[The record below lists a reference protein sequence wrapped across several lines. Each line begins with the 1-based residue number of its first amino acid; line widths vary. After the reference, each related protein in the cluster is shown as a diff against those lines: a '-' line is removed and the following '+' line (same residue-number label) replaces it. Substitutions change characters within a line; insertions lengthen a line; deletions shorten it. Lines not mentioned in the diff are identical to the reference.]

1 MTKEQ
6 FFSED
11 VGNWVVETNKKYPN
25 LTIDE
30 FCKMFEEWFE
40 KNENSIKLNESI
52 DLSNYSKLDEE
63 RDVFD
68 DDDDDG
74 DDGDV
79 FDDDDD
85 DGDDGDVFDD
95 DGDDGDDDGDD
106 IFGDDHDSVDDYVD
120 IEPEPI
126 TIKPSEKE
134 TELASKIKG
143 RYPVNNGKDYE
154 HNIFNVVNALYNEC
168 LRENKHE
175 HELEKSRICFLETSN
190 VENMAALFAFANIPR
205 ADLSKW
211 DTSNVVNMEG
221 MFYKSTYDSPSIL
234 GWNTKKCINF
244 DNMFVGSKFS
254 TEVKGYWDSGY
265 VLETVWNEDGKT
277 PKMEPEVDDEGK
289 PTGKMK
295 VVKMRVKVPLPE
307 IGSHVVDINRKK
319 DARILRALSDLEA
332 KEETTK
338 KEKYMEENKH
348 ILTIDEFVN
357 EGLYDK
363 LRSGIKKIK
372 EKFNLFRIK
381 INDYYVAT
389 FKKNNTTNG
398 TNSSI
403 TINGDTNIYTT
414 MNYLA
419 GDRVN
424 GVSAFTKI
432 ESPLL
437 NKNVESVAHIENKGD
452 KYYGFLTKESRE
464 YKNFLYWIDVME
476 KMLLGGI
483 NEEKLPG
490 ETRVSLSA
498 KGSML
503 DALPDITSDQ
513 LKNMLRRII
522 HDNPAENDINE
533 DSLAT
538 FIFGAPGIGKTTIPK
553 AIIKEFNEADENKTK
568 KKSIIV
574 IECGDLELG
583 GFYLP
588 MPDDTDM
595 KNILEARPGLE
606 KKLID
611 DYDFTDS
618 DIKNMKGV
626 RVLKTEE
633 SPKTWLPVYKPSSDI
648 HTQRA
653 QTLVANSGTIKY
665 REWNDKL
672 GEFEELV
679 EDTFDGGIIMFDEFL
694 RADEELFKTIMQLIT
709 KRETSGGYRIGS
721 KWSII
726 ACSNRP
732 CDDKEVRDRFAKLAP
747 AFGNRMSGGAFNFIP
762 DFNEWAEWARKCG
775 YFDDD
780 TLAFISQDT
789 ATNKD
794 EYDVIGKKGKTQKA
808 VTYRRWHN
816 LDPSKFHNM
825 GPDNRM
831 VFASPRSWANLML
844 WVHKQIKYLGLDSI
858 LDIDPGELKRQAIAT
873 IGLDIAEEYCT
884 YMDRI
889 REMGSKR
896 PTTKSLFKGPVNIDT
911 EVYSVFEAVKSVE
924 NFVST
929 NFKRSKVA
937 RKPELDEKFLQM
949 AKNLE
954 NAYGD
959 LSSSHLYT
967 LHRNIVVNI
976 FKIRSEKFPEDEP
989 LRKNLANYLTF
1000 VHDTYGINYA
1010 DLDK

>member
-6 FFSED
+6 FFSD
-11 VGNWVVETNKKYPN
+11 DIGDWVVETNKKYPN

-52 DLSNYSKLDEE
+52 DLSKYSKLNEG
-63 RDVFD
+63 RDIFD
-68 DDDDDG
+68 DDDDEDGDEDGDEDIFG
-74 DDGDV
+74 DDGDE
-79 FDDDDD
+79 
-85 DGDDGDVFDD
+85 
-95 DGDDGDDDGDD
+95 DGDDDGDD
-106 IFGDDHDSVDDYVD
+106 DIFGDDGDDVDDYVV

-126 TIKPSEKE
+126 DIKPSEEE
-134 TELASKIKG
+134 TELFKKIKG
-143 RYPVNNGKDYE
+143 RYIVNNGKDYE
-154 HNIFNVVNALYNEC
+154 HNIFNVVNAWYNEC
-168 LRENKHE
+168 LRQNEHE
-175 HELEKSRICFLETSN
+175 HELEYSRICLLETSN
-190 VENMAALFAFANIPR
+190 VENMAALFAFANVPR

-254 TEVKGYWDSGY
+254 TDVKGYWDSGY
-265 VLETVWNEDGKT
+265 ILETVWSEDGKT
-277 PKMEPEVDDEGK
+277 PKMEPELDADGK
-289 PTGKMK
+289 PTGPPK
-295 VVKMRVKVPLPE
+295 VVKMRVKAPLPE

-319 DARILRALSDLEA
+319 DARILKALGDLEV
-332 KEETTK
+332 KEKTTK
-338 KEKYMEENKH
+338 KERYIEENKH

-363 LRSGIKKIK
+363 FRSGIKKIK

-389 FKKNNTTNG
+389 FKKNNTTKNG
-398 TNSSI
+398 TNTSV
-403 TINGDTNIYTT
+403 TINGDVNIYTT

-419 GDRVN
+419 GHRVK

-437 NKNVESVAHIENKGD
+437 NPNVESVAHIENKGD
-452 KYYGFLTKESRE
+452 KYYDFLTKESRE
-464 YKNFLYWIDVME
+464 YKNFLYWIDTME
-476 KMLLGGI
+476 KVLLGGI

-513 LKNMLRRII
+513 FKNMLRRII
-522 HDNPAENDINE
+522 HDNPAENEIGE
-533 DSLAT
+533 ESLAT

-553 AIIKEFNEADENKTK
+553 AIINEFNKADENKTK

-595 KNILEARPGLE
+595 KNILEARPGLK
-606 KKLID
+606 KKLLNN
-611 DYDFTDS
+611 YGFTDS
-618 DIKNMKGV
+618 DIENMKGV

-633 SPKTWLPVYKPSSDI
+633 SPKTWLPVYKPSSDK

-665 REWNDKL
+665 KEWNEEL
-672 GEFEELV
+672 GEFEEFI

-709 KRETSGGYRIGS
+709 KRETSGGYKIGS

-732 CDDKEVRDRFAKLAP
+732 CDDKEVKDRFAKLAP
-747 AFGNRMSGGAFNFIP
+747 AFGNRMSGGAFNYIP
-762 DFNEWAEWARKCG
+762 DFNEWAKWAKKSG

-780 TLAFISQDT
+780 TLAFISQDVG
-789 ATNKD
+789 TNKD
-794 EYDVIGKKGKTQKA
+794 EYDVIGKKGKIQKVVA
-808 VTYRRWHN
+808 YRRWHN
-816 LDPSKFHNM
+816 LDTSKFHNM

-844 WVHKQIKYLGLDSI
+844 WVHKQKKYLGRGSSI

-873 IGLDIAEEYCT
+873 IGLDIAEEYCN

-889 REMGSKR
+889 RELGSKR
-896 PTTKSLFKGPVNIDT
+896 PPIKDLFKKPVEIDT
-911 EVYSVFEAVKSVE
+911 KVYDVYEAVKTVE

-929 NFKRSKVA
+929 NFKRSDIAETNYDK
-937 RKPELDEKFLQM
+937 RFLQM
-949 AKNLE
+949 AENLE

-959 LSSSHLYT
+959 LNSSHLCT

-976 FKIRSEKFPEDEP
+976 LKIRSEKYPEDEP

-1000 VHDTYGINYA
+1000 VRDNYDINYA

>member
-6 FFSED
+6 FFSD
-11 VGNWVVETNKKYPN
+11 DIGDWVVETNKKYPN

-52 DLSNYSKLDEE
+52 DLSKYSKLNEG
-63 RDVFD
+63 RDIFD
-68 DDDDDG
+68 DDDVFG
-74 DDGDV
+74 D
-79 FDDDDD
+79 
-85 DGDDGDVFDD
+85 
-95 DGDDGDDDGDD
+95 DDGDDDGDEDGDEDGDDD
-106 IFGDDHDSVDDYVD
+106 IFGDDGDDVDDYVV

-126 TIKPSEKE
+126 DIKPSEE
-134 TELASKIKG
+134 ESELFTKIKG
-143 RYPVNNGKDYE
+143 KYLVNNGKDYE
-154 HNIFNVVNALYNEC
+154 HNIFNVVNAWYNEC
-168 LRENKHE
+168 LRQNEHE
-175 HELEKSRICFLETSN
+175 HELEYSRICLLETSH
-190 VENMAALFAFANIPR
+190 VENMAALFAFANVPR

-254 TEVKGYWDSGY
+254 TDVKGYWDSGY
-265 VLETVWNEDGKT
+265 ILETVWSEDGKT
-277 PKMEPEVDDEGK
+277 PKMEPELDAEGK
-289 PTGKMK
+289 PTGPPK
-295 VVKMRVKVPLPE
+295 VVKMRVKAPLPE

-319 DARILRALSDLEA
+319 DARILKALGDLEV
-332 KEETTK
+332 KEKTTK
-338 KEKYMEENKH
+338 KERYIEENKH

-357 EGLYDK
+357 EGFYDK
-363 LRSGIKKIK
+363 FRSGIKKIK

-389 FKKNNTTNG
+389 FKKNNTTKNE
-398 TNSSI
+398 TNTSV
-403 TINGDTNIYTT
+403 TINGDVNIYTT

-419 GDRVN
+419 GHRVK

-437 NKNVESVAHIENKGD
+437 NPNVESVAHIENKGD

-464 YKNFLYWIDVME
+464 YKNFLYWIDTME
-476 KMLLGGI
+476 KVLLGGI
-483 NEEKLPG
+483 NEEKSPG
-490 ETRVSLSA
+490 DTRVSLSA

-513 LKNMLRRII
+513 FKNMLRRII

-553 AIIKEFNEADENKTK
+553 AIINEFNKADENKTK

-595 KNILEARPGLE
+595 KNILEARPGLK
-606 KKLID
+606 KKLLNN
-611 DYDFTDS
+611 YGFTDS
-618 DIKNMKGV
+618 DIENMKGV

-633 SPKTWLPVYKPSSDI
+633 SPKTWLPVYKPSSDK

-665 REWNDKL
+665 KEWNEEL
-672 GEFEELV
+672 GEFEEFI

-732 CDDKEVRDRFAKLAP
+732 CDDKEVKDRFAKLAP
-747 AFGNRMSGGAFNFIP
+747 AFGNRMSGGAFNYIP
-762 DFNEWAEWARKCG
+762 DFNEWAKWAKKSG

-780 TLAFISQDT
+780 TLAFISQDVG
-789 ATNKD
+789 TNKD
-794 EYDVIGKKGKTQKA
+794 EYDVIGKKGKTQKVVA
-808 VTYRRWHN
+808 YRRWHN
-816 LDPSKFHNM
+816 LDTSKFHNM

-896 PTTKSLFKGPVNIDT
+896 PPIKDLFKKPVNIDT
-911 EVYSVFEAVKSVE
+911 EVYDVYEAVKTVE

-929 NFKRSKVA
+929 NFKRSDIAETNYDK
-937 RKPELDEKFLQM
+937 RFLQM

-954 NAYGD
+954 DAYGD
-959 LSSSHLYT
+959 LNSSHLCT

-976 FKIRSEKFPEDEP
+976 FKIRSEKYPEDEP

-1000 VHDTYGINYA
+1000 VRDNYDINYA

>member
-6 FFSED
+6 FFSD
-11 VGNWVVETNKKYPN
+11 DIGDWVVETNKKYPN

-52 DLSNYSKLDEE
+52 DLSKYSKLNEGRDIFDDD
-63 RDVFD
+63 DVFGD
-68 DDDDDG
+68 DDDDDVFG
-74 DDGDV
+74 D
-79 FDDDDD
+79 
-85 DGDDGDVFDD
+85 
-95 DGDDGDDDGDD
+95 DDDGDD
-106 IFGDDHDSVDDYVD
+106 IFGDDDGDDVDDYVV

-126 TIKPSEKE
+126 DIKPSEEE
-134 TELASKIKG
+134 TELFSKIKG
-143 RYPVNNGKDYE
+143 RYLVNNGKDYE
-154 HNIFNVVNALYNEC
+154 HNIFNVVNAWYNEC
-168 LRENKHE
+168 LRQNKHE
-175 HELEKSRICFLETSN
+175 HELEHSRICLLETSN
-190 VENMAALFAFANIPR
+190 VENMAALFAFANVPR

-254 TEVKGYWDSGY
+254 TDVKGFWDSGY
-265 VLETVWNEDGKT
+265 ILETVWSEDGKT
-277 PKMEPEVDDEGK
+277 PKMEPELDAEGK
-289 PTGKMK
+289 PTGPPK
-295 VVKMRVKVPLPE
+295 VVKMKVKAPLPE

-319 DARILRALSDLEA
+319 DARILKALGDLEV
-332 KEETTK
+332 KEKTTK
-338 KEKYMEENKH
+338 KERYIEENKH

-357 EGLYDK
+357 EGFYDK
-363 LRSGIKKIK
+363 FRSGIKKIK

-389 FKKNNTTNG
+389 FKKNNTTKNE
-398 TNSSI
+398 TNTSV
-403 TINGDTNIYTT
+403 TINGDVNIYTT

-419 GDRVN
+419 GHRVK

-437 NKNVESVAHIENKGD
+437 NPNVESVAHIENKGD
-452 KYYGFLTKESRE
+452 KYYDFLTKESRE
-464 YKNFLYWIDVME
+464 YKNFLYWIDTME
-476 KMLLGGI
+476 KVLLGGI

-513 LKNMLRRII
+513 FKNMLRRII
-522 HDNPAENDINE
+522 HDNPAENEIGE
-533 DSLAT
+533 ESLAT

-553 AIIKEFNEADENKTK
+553 AIINEFNKADENKTK

-595 KNILEARPGLE
+595 KNILEARPGLK
-606 KKLID
+606 KKLLNN
-611 DYDFTDS
+611 YGFTDS
-618 DIKNMKGV
+618 DIENMKGV

-633 SPKTWLPVYKPSSDI
+633 SPKTWLPVYKPSSDK

-665 REWNDKL
+665 KEWNEEL
-672 GEFEELV
+672 GEFEEFI

-709 KRETSGGYRIGS
+709 KRETSGGYKIGS

-732 CDDKEVRDRFAKLAP
+732 CDDKEVKDRFAKLAP
-747 AFGNRMSGGAFNFIP
+747 AFGNRMSGGAFNYIP
-762 DFNEWAEWARKCG
+762 DFNEWAKWAKKSG

-780 TLAFISQDT
+780 TLAFISQDIG
-789 ATNKD
+789 TNKD
-794 EYDVIGKKGKTQKA
+794 EYDVIGKKGKTQKVVA
-808 VTYRRWHN
+808 YRRWHN
-816 LDPSKFHNM
+816 LDTSKFHNM

-844 WVHKQIKYLGLDSI
+844 WVHKQKKYLGRGSSI

-873 IGLDIAEEYCT
+873 IGLDIAEEYCN

-889 REMGSKR
+889 RELGSKR
-896 PTTKSLFKGPVNIDT
+896 PPIKDLFKKPVEIDT
-911 EVYSVFEAVKSVE
+911 EVYDVYEAVKTVE

-929 NFKRSKVA
+929 NFKRSDIAETNYDK
-937 RKPELDEKFLQM
+937 RFLQM
-949 AKNLE
+949 AENLE

-959 LSSSHLYT
+959 LNSSHLCT

-976 FKIRSEKFPEDEP
+976 LKIRSEKYPEDEP

-1000 VHDTYGINYA
+1000 VRDTYDINYA

>member
-6 FFSED
+6 FFSDD
-11 VGNWVVETNKKYPN
+11 VGDWVVEINKKYPN
-25 LTIDE
+25 LTVDE

-40 KNENSIKLNESI
+40 KNEKSIKLNESI
-52 DLSNYSKLDEE
+52 DLSNYSKLDEK
-63 RDVFD
+63 RDVFGD
-68 DDDDDG
+68 DDDDVFGDDG
-74 DDGDV
+74 DGDDDDDVFGDVDSIDDDGDV
-79 FDDDDD
+79 F
-85 DGDDGDVFDD
+85 GDV
-95 DGDDGDDDGDD
+95 
-106 IFGDDHDSVDDYVD
+106 DSIDDYVE
-120 IEPEPI
+120 IESKPI
-126 TIKPSEKE
+126 TIKPSEE
-134 TELASKIKG
+134 EEELFSKIKG
-143 RYPVNNGKDYE
+143 RYFVNNGKDYE
-154 HNIFNVVNALYNEC
+154 HNIFNVVNAWYNEC
-168 LRENKHE
+168 LRKNKHE
-175 HELEKSRICFLETSN
+175 HELEHSRICLLETSN
-190 VENMAALFAFANIPR
+190 VENMAALFAFANVPR

-265 VLETVWNEDGKT
+265 ILETVWNEDGKT

-289 PTGKMK
+289 PTGKTK
-295 VVKMRVKVPLPE
+295 VVKIRVKVPLPE

-319 DARILRALSDLEA
+319 DERILKALSNLDA
-332 KEETTK
+332 KEEATK
-338 KEKYMEENKH
+338 GKKYTKGRKYMEENKH
-348 ILTIDEFVN
+348 VLTIDEFIN
-357 EGLYDK
+357 EGFYDK
-363 LRSGIKKIK
+363 FRSGINKIK

-389 FKKNNTTNG
+389 FKKNNTTKDG
-398 TNSSI
+398 TNTFI
-403 TINGDTNIYTT
+403 TLNNDTNIYTT

-419 GDRVN
+419 GGRVN

-432 ESPLL
+432 DSPLL
-437 NKNVESVAHIENKGD
+437 NPNVESVARIGNKGD

-476 KMLLGGI
+476 KVLLGGV
-483 NEEKLPG
+483 NEEKSPYD
-490 ETRVSLSA
+490 TRVSLSA

-503 DALPDITSDQ
+503 DAIPDITSDQ
-513 LKNMLRRII
+513 LKDMLRRII
-522 HDNPAENDINE
+522 HDNPAENDIDE

-553 AIIKEFNEADENKTK
+553 QIIKEFNKADKNKTK

-583 GFYLP
+583 GLYLP

-595 KNILEARPGLE
+595 EKVLDERPSL
-606 KKLID
+606 KQKLIK
-611 DYDFTDS
+611 DYGFTDS
-618 DIKNMKGV
+618 SLKKINGV

-633 SPKTWLPVYKPSSDI
+633 SPKTWLPVFKPSSDKD
-648 HTQRA
+648 TQRA
-653 QTLVANSGTIKY
+653 QSLAANSGTIKY
-665 REWNDKL
+665 KEWNEKL
-672 GEFEELV
+672 EEFEEFV
-679 EDTFDGGIIMFDEFL
+679 EDTFEGGIIMFDEFL

-709 KRETSGGYRIGS
+709 KRETSGGYRLGS

-732 CDDKEVRDRFAKLAP
+732 CDDEEVRSRFSKLAP

-762 DFNEWAEWARKCG
+762 DFNEWAKWASTSG

-780 TLAFISQDT
+780 TLAFISQDMP
-789 ATNKD
+789 TNKD
-794 EYDVIGKKGKTQKA
+794 EYEVIGKKGKPQKVVA
-808 VTYRRWHN
+808 YKRWHN
-816 LDPSKFHNM
+816 LDPTKFHNM

-831 VFASPRSWANLML
+831 VFASPRSWSNLML
-844 WVHKQIKYLGLDSI
+844 WVHKQIKYFGLDSI
-858 LDIDPGELKRQAIAT
+858 FDIDPGELKKQAIAT
-873 IGLDIAEEYCT
+873 IGLDIAEEYCD

-889 REMGSKR
+889 REIYSKR
-896 PTTKSLFKGPVNIDT
+896 PSVKSLFLEPVNIDT
-911 EVYSVFEAVKSVE
+911 EVYSVHEAVKTVE
-924 NFVST
+924 NFVKT
-929 NFKRSKVA
+929 NFKRSTIAK
-937 RKPELDEKFLQM
+937 KPLSDKRFLQM

-959 LSSSHLYT
+959 LSSNHLCT

-976 FKIRSEKFPEDEP
+976 FKIRSEKYPEDEP
-989 LRKNLANYLTF
+989 LRKNLENYLTF
-1000 VHDTYGINYA
+1000 VRDTYDINYA

>member
-6 FFSED
+6 FFSD
-11 VGNWVVETNKKYPN
+11 DIGDWVVETNKKYPN

-52 DLSNYSKLDEE
+52 DLSKYSKLNEG
-63 RDVFD
+63 RDIFD
-68 DDDDDG
+68 DDDDVFGDEDGG
-74 DDGDV
+74 DDDV
-79 FDDDDD
+79 FGDD
-85 DGDDGDVFDD
+85 DGD
-95 DGDDGDDDGDD
+95 DDDGDD
-106 IFGDDHDSVDDYVD
+106 IFGDDDGDDVDDYVV

-126 TIKPSEKE
+126 DIKPSEEE
-134 TELASKIKG
+134 TELFSKIKG
-143 RYPVNNGKDYE
+143 RYLVNNGKDYE
-154 HNIFNVVNALYNEC
+154 HNIFNVVNAWYNEC
-168 LRENKHE
+168 LRQNKHE
-175 HELEKSRICFLETSN
+175 HELEHSRICLLETSN
-190 VENMAALFAFANIPR
+190 VENMAALFAFANVPR

-254 TEVKGYWDSGY
+254 TDVKGFWDSGY
-265 VLETVWNEDGKT
+265 ILETVWSEDGKT
-277 PKMEPEVDDEGK
+277 PKMEPELDAEGK
-289 PTGKMK
+289 PTGPPK
-295 VVKMRVKVPLPE
+295 VVKMKVKAPLPE

-319 DARILRALSDLEA
+319 DARILKALGDLEV
-332 KEETTK
+332 KEKTTK
-338 KEKYMEENKH
+338 KERYIEENKH

-357 EGLYDK
+357 EGFYDK
-363 LRSGIKKIK
+363 FRSGIKKIK

-389 FKKNNTTNG
+389 FKKNNTTKNG
-398 TNSSI
+398 TTSV
-403 TINGDTNIYTT
+403 TINGDVNIYTT

-419 GDRVN
+419 GHRVK

-437 NKNVESVAHIENKGD
+437 NPNVESVAHIENKGD
-452 KYYGFLTKESRE
+452 KYYEFLTKESRE
-464 YKNFLYWIDVME
+464 YKNFLYWIDTME
-476 KMLLGGI
+476 KVLLGGI

-513 LKNMLRRII
+513 FKNMLRRII
-522 HDNPAENDINE
+522 HDNPAENEIGE
-533 DSLAT
+533 ESLAT

-553 AIIKEFNEADENKTK
+553 AIINEFNKADENKTK

-595 KNILEARPGLE
+595 KNILEARPGLK
-606 KKLID
+606 KKLLNN
-611 DYDFTDS
+611 YGFTDS
-618 DIKNMKGV
+618 DIENMKGV

-633 SPKTWLPVYKPSSDI
+633 SPKTWLPVYKPSSDKN
-648 HTQRA
+648 TQRA

-665 REWNDKL
+665 KEWNEEL
-672 GEFEELV
+672 GEFEEFT

-709 KRETSGGYRIGS
+709 KRETSGGYKIGS

-732 CDDKEVRDRFAKLAP
+732 CDDKEVKDRFAKLAP
-747 AFGNRMSGGAFNFIP
+747 AFGNRMSGGAFNYIP
-762 DFNEWAEWARKCG
+762 DFNEWAKWAKKSG

-780 TLAFISQDT
+780 TLAFISQDVDI
-789 ATNKD
+789 NKD
-794 EYDVIGKKGKTQKA
+794 EYDVIGKKGKIQKVVA
-808 VTYRRWHN
+808 YRRWHN
-816 LDPSKFHNM
+816 LDTSKFHNM

-844 WVHKQIKYLGLDSI
+844 WVHKQKKYLGRGSSI

-873 IGLDIAEEYCT
+873 IGLDIAEEYCN

-896 PTTKSLFKGPVNIDT
+896 PPIKDLFKKPVEIDT
-911 EVYSVFEAVKSVE
+911 KVYDVYEAVKTVE

-929 NFKRSKVA
+929 NFKRSDIAETNYDK
-937 RKPELDEKFLQM
+937 RFLQM
-949 AKNLE
+949 AENLE

-959 LSSSHLYT
+959 LNSSHLCT

-976 FKIRSEKFPEDEP
+976 FKIRSEKYPEDEP

-1000 VHDTYGINYA
+1000 VRDNYDINYA

>member
-6 FFSED
+6 FFSD
-11 VGNWVVETNKKYPN
+11 DIGDWVVETNKKYPN

-52 DLSNYSKLDEE
+52 DLSKYSKLNEG
-63 RDVFD
+63 RDIFD
-68 DDDDDG
+68 DDDVFGDEDGG
-74 DDGDV
+74 DDDV
-79 FDDDDD
+79 F
-85 DGDDGDVFDD
+85 
-95 DGDDGDDDGDD
+95 GDDDGDD
-106 IFGDDHDSVDDYVD
+106 DIFGDDDGDDVDDYVV

-126 TIKPSEKE
+126 DIKPSEEE
-134 TELASKIKG
+134 TELFSKIKG
-143 RYPVNNGKDYE
+143 RYLVNNGKDYE
-154 HNIFNVVNALYNEC
+154 HNIFNVVNAWYNEC
-168 LRENKHE
+168 LRQNKHE
-175 HELEKSRICFLETSN
+175 HELEHSRICLLETSH
-190 VENMAALFAFANIPR
+190 VENMAALFAFANVPR

-254 TEVKGYWDSGY
+254 TDVKGYWDSGY
-265 VLETVWNEDGKT
+265 ILETVWSEDGKT
-277 PKMEPEVDDEGK
+277 PKMEPELDADGK
-289 PTGKMK
+289 PTGPSK
-295 VVKMRVKVPLPE
+295 VVKTRVKAPLPE

-319 DARILRALSDLEA
+319 DARILKALGDLEV
-332 KEETTK
+332 KEKTTK
-338 KEKYMEENKH
+338 KERYIEENKH

-357 EGLYDK
+357 EGFYDK
-363 LRSGIKKIK
+363 FRSGIKKIK

-389 FKKNNTTNG
+389 FKKNNTTKNG
-398 TNSSI
+398 TNTSV
-403 TINGDTNIYTT
+403 TINGDVNIYTT

-419 GDRVN
+419 GHRVK

-437 NKNVESVAHIENKGD
+437 NPNVESVAHIENKGD
-452 KYYGFLTKESRE
+452 KYYEFLTKESRE
-464 YKNFLYWIDVME
+464 YKNFLYWIDTME
-476 KMLLGGI
+476 KVLLGGI

-513 LKNMLRRII
+513 FKNMLRRII
-522 HDNPAENDINE
+522 HDNPAENEIGE
-533 DSLAT
+533 ESLAT

-553 AIIKEFNEADENKTK
+553 AIINEFNKADENKTK

-595 KNILEARPGLE
+595 KNILEARPGLK
-606 KKLID
+606 KKLLNN
-611 DYDFTDS
+611 YGFTDS
-618 DIKNMKGV
+618 DIENMKGV

-633 SPKTWLPVYKPSSDI
+633 SPKTWLPVYKPSSDKN
-648 HTQRA
+648 TQRA

-665 REWNDKL
+665 KEWNEEL
-672 GEFEELV
+672 GEFEEFT

-709 KRETSGGYRIGS
+709 KRETSGGYKIGS

-732 CDDKEVRDRFAKLAP
+732 CDDKEVKDRFAKLAP
-747 AFGNRMSGGAFNFIP
+747 AFGNRMSGGAFNYIP
-762 DFNEWAEWARKCG
+762 DFNEWAKWAKKSG

-780 TLAFISQDT
+780 TLAFISQDVG
-789 ATNKD
+789 TNKD
-794 EYDVIGKKGKTQKA
+794 EYDVIGKKGKIQKVVA
-808 VTYRRWHN
+808 YRRWHN
-816 LDPSKFHNM
+816 LDTSKFHNM

-844 WVHKQIKYLGLDSI
+844 WVHKQKKYLGRGSSI

-873 IGLDIAEEYCT
+873 IGLDIAEEYCN

-896 PTTKSLFKGPVNIDT
+896 PPIKDLFKKPVEIDT
-911 EVYSVFEAVKSVE
+911 KVYDVYEAVKTVE

-929 NFKRSKVA
+929 NFKRSDIAETNYDK
-937 RKPELDEKFLQM
+937 RFLQM
-949 AKNLE
+949 AENLE

-959 LSSSHLYT
+959 LNSSHLCT

-976 FKIRSEKFPEDEP
+976 LKIRSEKYPEDEP

-1000 VHDTYGINYA
+1000 VRDNYDINYA

>member
-1 MTKEQ
+1 
-6 FFSED
+6 
-11 VGNWVVETNKKYPN
+11 
-25 LTIDE
+25 
-30 FCKMFEEWFE
+30 
-40 KNENSIKLNESI
+40 
-52 DLSNYSKLDEE
+52 
-63 RDVFD
+63 
-68 DDDDDG
+68 
-74 DDGDV
+74 
-79 FDDDDD
+79 
-85 DGDDGDVFDD
+85 
-95 DGDDGDDDGDD
+95 
-106 IFGDDHDSVDDYVD
+106 
-120 IEPEPI
+120 
-126 TIKPSEKE
+126 
-134 TELASKIKG
+134 
-143 RYPVNNGKDYE
+143 
-154 HNIFNVVNALYNEC
+154 
-168 LRENKHE
+168 
-175 HELEKSRICFLETSN
+175 
-190 VENMAALFAFANIPR
+190 MAALFAFANVPR

-254 TEVKGYWDSGY
+254 TDVKGYWDSGY
-265 VLETVWNEDGKT
+265 ILETVWSEDGKT
-277 PKMEPEVDDEGK
+277 PKMEPELDAEGK
-289 PTGKMK
+289 PTGPPK
-295 VVKMRVKVPLPE
+295 VVKMKVKAPLPE

-319 DARILRALSDLEA
+319 DARILKALGDLEV
-332 KEETTK
+332 KEKTTK
-338 KEKYMEENKH
+338 KERYIEENKH

-357 EGLYDK
+357 EGFYDK
-363 LRSGIKKIK
+363 FRSGIKKIK

-389 FKKNNTTNG
+389 FKKNNTTKNG
-398 TNSSI
+398 TTSV
-403 TINGDTNIYTT
+403 TINGDVNIYTT

-419 GDRVN
+419 GHRVK

-437 NKNVESVAHIENKGD
+437 NPNVESVAHIENKGD
-452 KYYGFLTKESRE
+452 EYYDFLTKESRE
-464 YKNFLYWIDVME
+464 YKNFLYWIDTME
-476 KMLLGGI
+476 KVLLGGI

-513 LKNMLRRII
+513 FKNMLRRII
-522 HDNPAENDINE
+522 HDNPAENEIGE
-533 DSLAT
+533 ESLAT

-553 AIIKEFNEADENKTK
+553 AIINEFNKADENKTK

-595 KNILEARPGLE
+595 KNILEARPGLK
-606 KKLID
+606 KKLLNN
-611 DYDFTDS
+611 YGFTDS
-618 DIKNMKGV
+618 DIENMKGV

-633 SPKTWLPVYKPSSDI
+633 SPKTWLPVYKPSSDKN
-648 HTQRA
+648 TQRA

-665 REWNDKL
+665 KEWNEEL
-672 GEFEELV
+672 GEFEEFT

-709 KRETSGGYRIGS
+709 KRETSGGYKIGS

-732 CDDKEVRDRFAKLAP
+732 CDDKEVKDRFAKLAP
-747 AFGNRMSGGAFNFIP
+747 AFGNRMSGGAFNYIP
-762 DFNEWAEWARKCG
+762 DFNEWAKWAKKSG

-780 TLAFISQDT
+780 TLAFISQDVG
-789 ATNKD
+789 TNKD
-794 EYDVIGKKGKTQKA
+794 EYDVIGKKGKIQKVVA
-808 VTYRRWHN
+808 YRRWHN
-816 LDPSKFHNM
+816 LDTSKFHNM

-844 WVHKQIKYLGLDSI
+844 WVHKQKKYLGRGSSI

-873 IGLDIAEEYCT
+873 IGLDIAEEYCK

-896 PTTKSLFKGPVNIDT
+896 PPIKDLFKKPVNIDT
-911 EVYSVFEAVKSVE
+911 EVYDVYEAVKTVE

-929 NFKRSKVA
+929 NFKRSDIAKTNYD
-937 RKPELDEKFLQM
+937 KNFLQM
-949 AKNLE
+949 AENLE

-959 LSSSHLYT
+959 LKSSDLCT

-976 FKIRSEKFPEDEP
+976 FKIRSEKYPEDEP

-1000 VHDTYGINYA
+1000 VRDNYDINYA

>member
-6 FFSED
+6 FFSD
-11 VGNWVVETNKKYPN
+11 DIGDWVVETNKKYPN

-52 DLSNYSKLDEE
+52 DLSKYSKLNEG
-63 RDVFD
+63 RDIF

-74 DDGDV
+74 DDDIFGDG
-79 FDDDDD
+79 DDD
-85 DGDDGDVFDD
+85 DGDDDIFGDG
-95 DGDDGDDDGDD
+95 DGDDDDDDIFGDDDGDD
-106 IFGDDHDSVDDYVD
+106 VDDYVV

-126 TIKPSEKE
+126 DIKPSEEE
-134 TELASKIKG
+134 TELFSKIKG
-143 RYPVNNGKDYE
+143 RYLVNNGKDYE
-154 HNIFNVVNALYNEC
+154 HNIFNVVNAWYNEC
-168 LRENKHE
+168 LRQNEHE
-175 HELEKSRICFLETSN
+175 HELEYSRICLLETSN
-190 VENMAALFAFANIPR
+190 VENMAALFAFANVPR

-254 TEVKGYWDSGY
+254 TDVKGYWDSGY
-265 VLETVWNEDGKT
+265 ILETVWSEDGKT
-277 PKMEPEVDDEGK
+277 PKMEPELDADGK
-289 PTGKMK
+289 PTGPSK
-295 VVKMRVKVPLPE
+295 VVKTKVKAPLPE

-319 DARILRALSDLEA
+319 DARILKALGDLEV
-332 KEETTK
+332 KEKTTK
-338 KEKYMEENKH
+338 KERYIEENKH

-357 EGLYDK
+357 EGFYDK
-363 LRSGIKKIK
+363 FRSGIKKIK

-389 FKKNNTTNG
+389 FKKNNTTKNG
-398 TNSSI
+398 TASV
-403 TINGDTNIYTT
+403 TINGDVNIYTT

-419 GDRVN
+419 GHRVK

-437 NKNVESVAHIENKGD
+437 NPNVESVAHIENKGD
-452 KYYGFLTKESRE
+452 KYYDFLTKESRE
-464 YKNFLYWIDVME
+464 YKNFLYWIDTME
-476 KMLLGGI
+476 KVLLGGI

-513 LKNMLRRII
+513 FKNMLRRII
-522 HDNPAENDINE
+522 HDNPAENEIGE
-533 DSLAT
+533 ESLAT

-553 AIIKEFNEADENKTK
+553 AIINEFNKADENKTK

-595 KNILEARPGLE
+595 KNILEARPGLK
-606 KKLID
+606 KKLLNN
-611 DYDFTDS
+611 YGFTDS
-618 DIKNMKGV
+618 DIENMKGV

-633 SPKTWLPVYKPSSDI
+633 SPKTWLPVYKPSSDKN
-648 HTQRA
+648 TQRA

-665 REWNDKL
+665 KEWNEEL
-672 GEFEELV
+672 GEFEEFI

-709 KRETSGGYRIGS
+709 KRETSGGYKIGS

-732 CDDKEVRDRFAKLAP
+732 CDDKEVKDRFAKLAP
-747 AFGNRMSGGAFNFIP
+747 AFGNRMSGGAFNYIP
-762 DFNEWAEWARKCG
+762 DFNEWAKWAKKSG

-780 TLAFISQDT
+780 TLAFISQDVG
-789 ATNKD
+789 TNKD
-794 EYDVIGKKGKTQKA
+794 EYDVIGKKGKIQKVVA
-808 VTYRRWHN
+808 YRRWHN
-816 LDPSKFHNM
+816 LDTSKFHNM

-844 WVHKQIKYLGLDSI
+844 WVHKQKKYLGRGSSI

-873 IGLDIAEEYCT
+873 IGLDIAEEYCN

-896 PTTKSLFKGPVNIDT
+896 PPIKDLFKKPVEIDT
-911 EVYSVFEAVKSVE
+911 KVYDVYEAVKTVE

-929 NFKRSKVA
+929 NFKRSDIAETNYDK
-937 RKPELDEKFLQM
+937 RFLQM
-949 AKNLE
+949 AENLE

-959 LSSSHLYT
+959 LNSSHLCT

-976 FKIRSEKFPEDEP
+976 LKIRSEKYPEDEP
-989 LRKNLANYLTF
+989 LRKNLAKYLTF
-1000 VHDTYGINYA
+1000 VRDNYDINYA